1 MLRDLD
7 RIMIDTNVLYDLYF
21 KNERTELARSIIKE
35 KELFVSQ
42 SVFYEIGSLLKKRI
56 GARSTAFVLE
66 DIKAT
71 IHIIPVTTEQ
81 EDLAMEVMKKYEF
94 NNPKKEYTFTDAIQL
109 VQSGERN
116 IKLYTS
122 DEAMTRYREAQVYLI

>member
-122 DEAMTRYREAQVYLI
+122 DEAMTWYREAQVYLI